1 MPQPYQIQFTEDF
14 FSQSH
19 DVPKAIS
26 KKLPEKWDHLRVVPR
41 HGANIKRVRG
51 GPRGLYRLRIGD
63 YRVIYGV
70 KDEPPVVSLLRV
82 GHRRRV
88 YDGLPLESKTPTVV
102 VVTGHASI
110 THQPSEPPPKH
121 KSPTYL
127 QPPRP
132 PSNPLPED
140 FCDHVEDLGIPEP
153 HRSVLLNCC
162 TEDEL
167 ENAEVPE
174 DIQERVIE
182 KLWPSP
188 LDELLDVPKR
198 VVDSAEDLLAA
209 VDGSRTLESFLLAL
223 DENQKPLV
231 AQFRRH
237 PNGPWLVKGGPGTG
251 KSTVALYCV
260 RNLLHPDKRALPIVR
275 KPLRILFTTYTRS
288 LVAVSA
294 YLLNA
299 LECDTAGLEVLNV
312 DKLAW
317 RYRGPGWARCIY
329 YGGKGDHWT
338 PFAEAAIGQCYS
350 KHTSFAFG
358 RSDLK
363 FLYNEVNQVILGN
376 QITSLAEYRG
386 FSRVGRGRPL
396 GQRQRERVWAFFKAV
411 DREAN
416 RLGHGLPGHVFDSAL
431 KRVRP
436 TYDYVFVDEAQDLL
450 PVAIRMCVAL
460 AKDSRNVFLTAD
472 RNQSIY
478 TSGFSWKKVEDS
490 LDFRGRTR
498 ILRRNYRTTREIM
511 NGLRPLLRDDE
522 ETDEDT
528 RFSEPL
534 RRGPSPELRWGS
546 KANEG
551 QIAGQWVIDICQEE
565 DLGFRHA
572 AVLCPTN
579 QDCLRLAK
587 QFQYFGLNASAM
599 MKGGVDLSFD
609 GVKVLTMH
617 NAKGL
622 EFPIVAVVGLAC
634 GRMPWTDPNDPTQRE
649 EMDKLQRAFFVAC
662 SRAMRRLLVVADQN
676 SPSPFVCK
684 FDREHWRTAD

>member
-1 MPQPYQIQFTEDF
+1 M
-14 FSQSH
+14 
-19 DVPKAIS
+19 
-26 KKLPEKWDHLRVVPR
+26 
-41 HGANIKRVRG
+41 
-51 GPRGLYRLRIGD
+51 
-63 YRVIYGV
+63 IYGV

-82 GHRRRV
+82 GHRRNV
-88 YDGLPLESKTPTVV
+88 YDGLPLESKTSTVV
-102 VVTGHASI
+102 VVTGHAS
-110 THQPSEPPPKH
+110 THQPSQPPPKH
-121 KSPTYL
+121 KSPTFP
-127 QPPRP
+127 QPYRL
-132 PSNPLPED
+132 PSNLLPED
-140 FCDHVEDLGIPEP
+140 FRDHVEDLGIPEP
-153 HRSVLLNCC
+153 HRSVLLKCR

-182 KLWPSP
+182 KLWPSR
-188 LDELLDVPKR
+188 LDELVDVPKR
-198 VVDSAEDLLAA
+198 MVDSAEDLMAA
-209 VDGSRTLESFLLAL
+209 LDGRRTLESFLLAL

-231 AQFRRH
+231 APFRQR

-251 KSTVALYCV
+251 KSTVALYCL
-260 RNLLHPDKRALPIVR
+260 RNLVRTDKRTLPIVR
-275 KPLRILFTTYTRS
+275 QPLRILFTTYTKS

-299 LECDTAGLEVLNV
+299 LECDTTGIEILNV

-317 RYRGPGWARCIY
+317 RYRDPSWARYIY
-329 YGGKGDHWT
+329 YGGKEDHWT
-338 PFAEAAIGQCYS
+338 SFADPAIRRLYP
-350 KHTSFAFG
+350 KHISFAF
-358 RSDLK
+358 RESNLR

-376 QITSLAEYRG
+376 QITSLEEYRG

-396 GQRQRERVWAFFKAV
+396 GQRQREQVWAFFEAV
-411 DREAN
+411 DRKAK
-416 RLGHGLPGHVFDSAL
+416 RLGHGLPGHVFGSAL
-431 KRVRP
+431 ERARP
-436 TYDYVFVDEAQDLL
+436 TYDYVFIDEAQDLL

-460 AKDSRNVFLTAD
+460 AKDTRNVFLTAD

-511 NGLRPLLRDDE
+511 NGLRPLLRDDDD
-522 ETDEDT
+522 TDEDT

-534 RRGPSPELRWGS
+534 RTGPSPELRWGS

-551 QIAGQWVIDICQEE
+551 QIVGQWVIDICQGE
-565 DLGFRHA
+565 DLGLRHA

-587 QFQYFGLNASAM
+587 ELQQSGLNANAM
-599 MKGGVDLSFD
+599 KKGGVDLSFD

-622 EFPIVAVVGLAC
+622 EFPIVAVVGLAR
-634 GRMPWTDPNDPTQRE
+634 GRMPWTDPNNSTQRE
-649 EMDKLQRAFFVAC
+649 ETAKLQRTFFVAC

-676 SPSPFVCK
+676 SPSPFVSK
-684 FDREHWRTAD
+684 FDRKHWRTAD